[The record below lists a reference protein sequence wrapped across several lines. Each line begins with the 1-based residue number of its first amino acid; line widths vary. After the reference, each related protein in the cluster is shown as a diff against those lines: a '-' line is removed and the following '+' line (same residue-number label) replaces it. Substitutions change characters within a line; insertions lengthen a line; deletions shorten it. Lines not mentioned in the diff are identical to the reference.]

1 MQKLKNKFDETLN
14 EINKIDSY
22 DFYEE
27 QEIKNRIKDTR
38 WHYKTSRGW
47 NYKRRGSY
55 WWTWKCYKW

>member
-38 WHYKTSRGW
+38 
-47 NYKRRGSY
+47 
-55 WWTWKCYKW
+55 